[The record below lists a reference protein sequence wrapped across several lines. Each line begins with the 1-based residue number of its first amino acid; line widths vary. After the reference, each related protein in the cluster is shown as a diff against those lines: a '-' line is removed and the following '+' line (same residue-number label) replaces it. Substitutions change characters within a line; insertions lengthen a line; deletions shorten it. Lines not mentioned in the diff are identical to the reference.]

1 VILLSVTEEGAVS
14 LLSSEGP
21 GQLGYPVCSTFGFL
35 FSTMT
40 WKFISVFFR
49 NCSNFFFPAENLINF
64 NI

>member
-1 VILLSVTEEGAVS
+1 MILLSVTEEGAVS

-49 NCSNFFFPAENLINF
+49 NFSNFFFVI
-64 NI
+64 